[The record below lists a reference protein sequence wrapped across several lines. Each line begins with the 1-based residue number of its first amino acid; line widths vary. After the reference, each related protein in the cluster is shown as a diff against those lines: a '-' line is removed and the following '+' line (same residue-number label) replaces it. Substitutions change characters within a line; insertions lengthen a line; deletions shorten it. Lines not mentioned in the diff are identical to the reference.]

1 MMEKMEV
8 TQKMWRKI
16 NDLYHAYEITIVSS
30 QDRINIMLKAVET
43 ISLLRKAIHTAI
55 PEVWIEGA
63 YLHEL

>member
-1 MMEKMEV
+1 MMEKKEV